1 MAVINRLPF
10 DLESDMAETFFTL
23 SDGSPRAVM
32 GIRRNVDGTIQTLD
46 QSVPDGDTSGLQLD
60 GTGSVRFLGIDSP
73 EKSFEQPLGG
83 AQNLDSGE
91 WEQYLTNPFA
101 NGFPTQ
107 LLEPQL
113 SAHLQG
119 RFRSGAAANHHKH
132 AVAAGESLKQLIQ
145 GDLTALGQ
153 TSAQFRYFLS
163 FSYEVF
169 DRFGRFLAFLNRNQ
183 PNPTVPGPRP
193 PSYNER
199 QLASGRALPYFIWPN
214 INPFREADSLASAVP
229 RPGTANTIAETGD
242 LKRARDLVK
251 NARSAGIGVFETPD
265 PLRFEAFEVRYL
277 GRQEV
282 PTRAVIDISKNDD
295 VLLRPQSYFKI
306 PHAEDRL
313 FVPAE
318 FVPLFAA
325 KGWRL
330 EGFL

>member
-1 MAVINRLPF
+1 MTSRKTWLK
-10 DLESDMAETFFTL
+10 L
-23 SDGSPRAVM
+23 SLRWLTEAHAPSW
-32 GIRRNVDGTIQTLD
+32 GIRRKSDGTVQTLD
-46 QSVPDGDTSGLQLD
+46 QSVPDGDTVGLQLD

-83 AQNLDSGE
+83 AQNLGGAQ
-91 WEQYLTNPFA
+91 WEQYLTNPMA
-101 NGFPTQ
+101 NGFPAQ
-107 LLEPQL
+107 LLEPPL

-119 RFRSGAAANHHKH
+119 RFGSGAAVNHHKH
-132 AVAAGESLKQLIQ
+132 AVAGGDELKQLIQ
-145 GDLTALGQ
+145 GDVTALGQ

-183 PNPTVPGPRP
+183 PNPTIPGPRP

-199 QLASGRALPYFIWPN
+199 QLASGRVLPYFIWPN
-214 INPFREADSLASAVP
+214 INPFREADSVANAVP
-229 RPGTANTIAETGD
+229 QPGTANTIAETGD
-242 LKRARDLVK
+242 LKRARDLAK
-251 NARSAGIGVFETPD
+251 NARSAAIGVFETGD

-277 GRQEV
+277 GRKEA
-282 PTRAVIDISKNDD
+282 PARAVIDLSKNDD

-306 PHAEDRL
+306 PHPEDRL